1 MTEIGMGRVAAI
13 LSDFDGTLCPTY
25 RIRYNYDN
33 SGFIPRPLEDIL
45 SEISLVIPICII
57 TSKDFDFIYP
67 KTKKFSKIL
76 SCILG
81 LETFVLN
88 DKEQI
93 NHNKNIL
100 NENEKLYIDDIASIK
115 DIDIM
120 DRISLYDHEMISINS
135 HILNEIA
142 VYLDKNFQKIKTEKK
157 FLKGEENILG
167 GITLDWRQNTN
178 WIVNKEKYKEI
189 VKESLYKILNNTQK
203 EEGGI
208 SKEKSSFYQ
217 QHLFIQEY
225 STHPFIDVYVTK
237 LNKGSAFDYVVSKLY
252 EISDIKGKIIYL
264 GDSEND
270 NPAFRK
276 ADISIGVNSDNRLN
290 PTLDCTYT
298 IKFENLSI
306 FLNRLV
312 ENDFDFSESLLNF

>member
-1 MTEIGMGRVAAI
+1 MSYIW
-13 LSDFDGTLCPTY
+13 Y
-25 RIRYNYDN
+25 KYNYN
-33 SGFIPRPLEDIL
+33 SSDLIPCSIEDIL
-45 SEISLVIPICII
+45 CEISLTIPIGII

-67 KTKKFSKIL
+67 KTKKFAKIL

-88 DKEQI
+88 DKEQT

-100 NENEKLYIDDIASIK
+100 NENKKVSIEDIVSTKDVDSIDMISGFDRGMLSIK
-115 DIDIM
+115 
-120 DRISLYDHEMISINS
+120 S

-142 VYLDKNFQKIKTEKK
+142 VYLEKNFHKINNEKK
-157 FLKGEENILG
+157 VLKGEENILG
-167 GITLDWRQNTN
+167 GITFDWRHNSN
-178 WIVNKEKYKEI
+178 WMVNKEKYQEI
-189 VKESLYKILNNTQK
+189 VKESVYNILNSDQQK
-203 EEGGI
+203 EVRI
-208 SKEKSSFYQ
+208 PKEKSRFYQ

-225 STHPFIDVYVTK
+225 STHPFLDVYVTK
-237 LNKGSAFDYVVSKLY
+237 LNKGGAFDYVVSKLN
-252 EISDIKGKIIYL
+252 EISDIKGQIIYL

-276 ADISIGVNSDNRLN
+276 ADISIGVNPDYRLN

-306 FLNRLV
+306 LLKRLV
-312 ENDFDFSESLLNF
+312 DNDFYFSESLLNF